1 MKDWKED
8 RWRLLTGPK
17 GRYMWANGSDYVSQL
32 TTSHGGQAISIIL
45 ISNFFLSISTSLLGQ
60 VSLSFGFDDYIN
72 NCSQVLI
79 SSGLTTDDP
88 HLGMLE
94 VIMLESFIDHNFC

>member
-1 MKDWKED
+1 
-8 RWRLLTGPK
+8 
-17 GRYMWANGSDYVSQL
+17 MWANGSDYVSQL